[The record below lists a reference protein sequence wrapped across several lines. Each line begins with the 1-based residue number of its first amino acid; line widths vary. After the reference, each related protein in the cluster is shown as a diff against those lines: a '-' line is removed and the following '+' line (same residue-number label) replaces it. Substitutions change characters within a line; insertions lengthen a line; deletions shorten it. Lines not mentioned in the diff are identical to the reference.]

1 MPQRDM
7 DWLEQAKKDLEQ
19 AKSSKETEHHEWSC
33 FISQQASEKAVKA
46 LYLSKGQQ
54 AWGHT
59 VAKLLGELP
68 EDVRPYQE
76 LKEKARVLDSFYVP
90 TRDPNGHPEGAPFEH
105 FGPLQSKEAIQ
116 YASEIIEFVSDKMAR
131 KEGS

>member
-59 VAKLLGELP
+59 VAKLLGGASGG
-68 EDVRPYQE
+68 RPSVSGVNRE
-76 LKEKARVLDSFYVP
+76 
-90 TRDPNGHPEGAPFEH
+90 GEGA
-105 FGPLQSKEAIQ
+105 
-116 YASEIIEFVSDKMAR
+116 
-131 KEGS
+131 